1 MTVAVLVAIA
11 AVWIIAYFRVPLLV
25 TTILVGG
32 ALVAATY
39 FGWLLPAALIALW
52 VVYLLLALG
61 LNLPPLRRALIGNR
75 VYNLFRRLMPPMS
88 ATEREALAAGTV
100 WWEAEFF
107 TGRPRWKRLLGIA
120 RPALSPEEQAFLD
133 GPVEE
138 LCRMINDWEIAHE
151 RHDLPPEVWTFARRA
166 AIAVDDFAPACL

>member
-1 MTVAVLVAIA
+1 MV
-11 AVWIIAYFRVPLLV
+11 F
-25 TTILVGG
+25 
-32 ALVAATY
+32 
-39 FGWLLPAALIALW
+39 
-52 VVYLLLALG
+52 LLLALG